1 MAMPVKL
8 ARTLVLTVTLA
19 TLGIL
24 ANAPSAL
31 AYGRADQ
38 WQVGFSGTCSPQ
50 APASFF
56 CPGGISTGFWGW
68 CAFGGS
74 DGGSTVG
81 TQGSTADC
89 QLETYFGSGTS
100 LHVNYNVTSWII
112 QPPEAFSFFLPDFL
126 FKTGTITLSGPGVS
140 TTPFPAHVPIPFPFG
155 PPINGCPSFICDSG
169 IPAVPGHYSLH
180 PTTGAELNIQV
191 TKLP

>member
-1 MAMPVKL
+1 MPRKL

-31 AYGRADQ
+31 AYGSNTQ
-38 WQVGFSGTCSPQ
+38 WQIGFSGTCSPQ

-56 CPGGISTGFWGW
+56 CPGGVLTGFWGW

-74 DGGSTVG
+74 APDGLSG
-81 TQGSTADC
+81 TEADC
-89 QLETYFGSGTS
+89 QITTYFGTGTS
-100 LHVNYNVTSWII
+100 FHVSFDVSHWVIKTGSIFL
-112 QPPEAFSFFLPDFL
+112 PPGVPGFFLTD
-126 FKTGTITLSGPGVS
+126 GTFEFSGPGAPGP
-140 TTPFPAHVPIPFPFG
+140 TGVPIPIPN
-155 PPINGCPSFICDSG
+155 PCVPVVICDTG
-169 IPAVPGHYSLH
+169 IPAVAGHVSLH
-180 PTTGAELNIQV
+180 PTSGAELEIQV